1 MEILDLLEKKI
12 DHLLGKLR
20 ELEEENKQL
29 KEELIREKGIR
40 EQVSK
45 KIDNLLQKNG
55 RYRYNIN

>member
-45 KIDNLLQKNG
+45 KIDNLLQKKWK
-55 RYRYNIN
+55 I

>member
-45 KIDNLLQKNG
+45 KIDNLLQKMED
-55 RYRYNIN
+55 IDIT